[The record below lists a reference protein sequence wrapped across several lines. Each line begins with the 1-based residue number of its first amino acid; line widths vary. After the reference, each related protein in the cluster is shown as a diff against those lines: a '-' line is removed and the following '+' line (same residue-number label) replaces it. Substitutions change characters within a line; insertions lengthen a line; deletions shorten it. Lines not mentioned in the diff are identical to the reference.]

1 MTVWVL
7 TGPSGAG
14 KATALAGLEGG
25 GVECVDNLPPA
36 LLDEFSRMPREGAAV
51 AIVDA
56 RQGERLRRITSLP
69 RVRVLFLDARDDVLV
84 RRIAESTRPHPCA
97 AAGTGGAAVLAER
110 ALLQPLRAA
119 ADVVLDTSGLGPGEL
134 QRRVREIVA
143 DDATRP
149 AGVRCIVTSFGH
161 KFGPETEADWV
172 IDARLVRNPFWVAE
186 LRPLTGLD
194 PQVRDYVLADPAAQ
208 HLLTSVVGLAE
219 WAAGQYRE
227 RGRRFL
233 HLAVGCTGGRHR
245 SVVLAGEIAA
255 RLDACGLP
263 VTLRHRDVDR
273 PDPRDIAPD

>member
-1 MTVWVL
+1 MSVWVL

-51 AIVDA
+51 AVIDA
-56 RQGERLRRITSLP
+56 RQGERLRPITSLP
-69 RVRVLFLDARDDVLV
+69 GVRVLFLDARDDTLV

-119 ADVVLDTSGLGPGEL
+119 ADVLLDTSDLGPGEL

-143 DDATRP
+143 DDAMRP
-149 AGVRCIVTSFGH
+149 AGVRCTVTSFGH
-161 KFGPETEADWV
+161 KFGPETQADWV

-208 HLLTSVVGLAE
+208 DLVTSIVGLAE
-219 WAAGQYRE
+219 WAAGRYRE

-245 SVVLAGEIAA
+245 SVVLAGEIAS
-255 RLDACGLP
+255 RLGASGLA
-263 VTLRHRDVDR
+263 VTVRHRDVDR
-273 PDPRDIAPD
+273 PDPRDSS